1 MEPVRAVIIMSH
13 LVAKVAEDALRKVIE
28 VLDRRQVTCLLPAT
42 EVEKH
47 RETLSTVK
55 ASWEA
60 LAPAGLQ
67 EAVSRA
73 QLCLVLGGD
82 GTTLRAFHRMGNRLP
97 VAGVNLGRV
106 SFLSTIDKQVIEREL
121 DRVLAGDVTVH
132 ELPGLRVNGGDVDGL
147 AGRRRLALND
157 VFIGRRHESTICHL
171 AYDLNGDAMYDV
183 RCDGLVVATP
193 AGSSAYNLS
202 VGGPL
207 LGLGAQAYV
216 ATFVA
221 AHTLAAR
228 SVVAAGPDRLTVT
241 NLSSLEP
248 AHLVLDGEPVG
259 QLAPQD
265 KVEVELIPDAA
276 RLALLPEDS
285 LYRNFRDRFL

>member
-1 MEPVRAVIIMSH
+1 MEPVEAVIVMSH
-13 LVAKVAEDALRKVIE
+13 LVANVADDALRRVLKVLE
-28 VLDRRQVTCLLPAT
+28 RRQVTCLLPAT

-47 RETLSTVK
+47 REMLSTTR
-55 ASWEA
+55 APWEA

-67 EAVSRA
+67 EAVPRA

-82 GTTLRAFHRMGNRLP
+82 GTTLRAFRRMGNRLP

-106 SFLSTIDKQVIEREL
+106 GFLSTMDKQMIERDLERAL
-121 DRVLAGDVTVH
+121 SGDVTVH
-132 ELPGLRVNGGDVDGL
+132 RLPGLRVSGGGGDGL
-147 AGRRRLALND
+147 VGRRRLALND

-171 AYDLNGDAMYDV
+171 AYHLNRDAMYDV

-207 LGLGAQAYV
+207 LGLGAEAY
-216 ATFVA
+216 AITFVA
-221 AHTLAAR
+221 AHTLTAR
-228 SVVAAGPDRLTVT
+228 SVVAAGADRLTVT
-241 NLSSLEP
+241 NLSSMEP

-259 QLAPQD
+259 QLAPED
-265 KVEVELIPDAA
+265 RVEVQLIPDAA